1 MITVLLTACNGTDID
16 GLWVESVPGM
26 DNLIQ
31 GFNLEAGG
39 KASSVNMVTLQ
50 YETWEKKGDKLILT
64 GKSIGNHQTLSFA
77 DTLVIEKVTR
87 DSLILCRGDLV
98 LKYSKMN
105 KENVG
110 DTIPALLV
118 NLSEHSVSVQ
128 GKLVI
133 GHEVRSFVQE
143 GDTVDY

>member
-50 YETWEKKGDKLILT
+50 YETWEKKGDK
-64 GKSIGNHQTLSFA
+64 
-77 DTLVIEKVTR
+77 
-87 DSLILCRGDLV
+87 
-98 LKYSKMN
+98 
-105 KENVG
+105 
-110 DTIPALLV
+110 
-118 NLSEHSVSVQ
+118 
-128 GKLVI
+128 
-133 GHEVRSFVQE
+133 
-143 GDTVDY
+143 